1 MSAALTTIDVRD
13 YARICG
19 VDQDLLRWAACRIA
33 DAASVAVFEDLGVQ
47 MSLHSTLCSYL
58 GKLVWLLTGNFA
70 KTGAQYAPTSLVAL
84 VRGMDEGGKTLKT
97 SPVAGAKI
105 ISGLVPATWC
115 LKRSSPTTRPATA
128 PCLSSRATR
137 HTRIADSQR
146 MREALQSLELLV
158 VIDVAMTETARLAH

>member
-105 ISGLVPATWC
+105 ISGLVPCNVVPEEILTDHPARYRAMLVESGNPAHSNC
-115 LKRSSPTTRPATA
+115 GQPAHARSPAVT
-128 PCLSSRATR
+128 
-137 HTRIADSQR
+137 
-146 MREALQSLELLV
+146 
-158 VIDVAMTETARLAH
+158 